1 MKAENIK
8 KVLWYLKNKT
18 NPLYITILFIFL
30 LFSIYQ
36 HSNSVKIE
44 NLKTDLLK
52 TQQKLPSQDE
62 KKLIEYKNRIEDSKK
77 KYEDAQKAKKQA
89 EEEMKKHSNFKE
101 CFKNQIDRVID
112 WKESLLDYCDNE
124 NQKTDSKKDLQTQ
137 KKEPIAQ
144 VSVPQ
149 KVIRKDWNINDE
161 RQKYINY
168 IYDRL
173 WKDALLTFTW
183 ENTKWTI
190 DRPSTHTWFDWNRAY
205 WFCQLYM
212 TYHRDFINSQEFRDP
227 YKQLDY
233 CIWVWKDAKKRGILS
248 STFQAYPWRHKWK
261 YLFDFS

>member
-8 KVLWYLKNKT
+8 KVLWYLKSKT

-62 KKLIEYKNRIEDSKK
+62 KKLIEYKNRIQDSKK

-101 CFKNQIDRVID
+101 CFKNQINRVID
-112 WKESLLDYCDNE
+112 WKESLLEYCEKNFNGQMIE
-124 NQKTDSKKDLQTQ
+124 NKGQEEKPTAKR
-137 KKEPIAQ
+137 
-144 VSVPQ
+144 
-149 KVIRKDWNINDE
+149 KVIRNDWEFSDK
-161 RQKYINY
+161 RQDYINY
-168 IYDRL
+168 IYERA
-173 WKDALLTFTW
+173 WKDALLTFTG

-190 DRPSTHTWFDWNRAY
+190 DRPSTHTWFNGQRAY
-205 WFCQLYM
+205 WFCQLYY
-212 TYHRDFINSQEFRDP
+212 TYHKEFINSAEFKDP

-233 CIWVWKDAKKRGILS
+233 CLGVWEDAKKRWILAT
-248 STFQAYPWRHKWK
+248 TFQAYPWRHKWK